1 MSTTVC
7 LCLDWMSTHHECTAV
22 FDKLSKSDSVGWSLC
37 LHFVDILSA
46 FSWYPNLGNRR
57 KRRNYLSRP
66 TQMILII
73 YWDPHRRHLT
83 CIKTTTP
90 CFLWKPTYRLCLYAS
105 LSFSLALRRIVSLE
119 EKHIFYHDFCPY
131 HCISKID
138 TSDATEWDMA
148 SVALWLR
155 SRFSI

>member
-1 MSTTVC
+1 MLNTVC
-7 LCLDWMSTHHECTAV
+7 LCLDWMSTHHECTVV
-22 FDKLSKSDSVGWSLC
+22 FDKLSKSDSGGWSLC
-37 LHFVDILSA
+37 LYCVDILSA
-46 FSWYPNLGNRR
+46 FSWYPKLGNRR
-57 KRRNYLSRP
+57 KRRNNLSRP
-66 TQMILII
+66 ILII

-105 LSFSLALRRIVSLE
+105 QSFSPALRRMVSQE
-119 EKHIFYHDFCPY
+119 EKHIFYHDFCPC
-131 HCISKID
+131 HCISNTD
-138 TSDATEWDMA
+138 TSDTTEWDMA